1 MEDEA
6 RPRQRN
12 YYCTPSQKRLIE
24 KRAKQAGMNR
34 SRFLV
39 SCALHEDAGGGEKLV
54 LNEEEQ
60 YRLLDRVTSFHTFAA
75 TLDRGLPD
83 IGMTPLQ
90 ALEFLVRAAKREEP
104 EP

>member
-12 YYCTPSQKRLIE
+12 YYCKPSQNRLIE
-24 KRAKQAGMNR
+24 KRAKEAGMNR

-39 SCALHEDAGGGEKLV
+39 ACALHEDAGGGEKLV
-54 LNEEEQ
+54 LDEEEQ
-60 YRLLDRVTSFHTFAA
+60 RTLLEQVTSLHTFAA
-75 TLDRGLPD
+75 TLERGLSD

>member
-12 YYCTPSQKRLIE
+12 YYCTPSQNRVIE
-24 KRAKQAGMNR
+24 KRAKAAGMNR

-39 SCALHEDAGGGEKLV
+39 ACALHEDAGGGEKLV
-54 LNEEEQ
+54 LDEEQ
-60 YRLLDRVTSFHTFAA
+60 QHTLLEQVTSLHTFAVA
-75 TLDRGLPD
+75 LDTELPD

-90 ALEFLVRAAKREEP
+90 ALEFLARAAKREEP
-104 EP
+104 ES

>member
-1 MEDEA
+1 MEEEA

-12 YYCTPSQKRLIE
+12 YYCTPSQNRLIE

-39 SCALHEDAGGGEKLV
+39 ACALHEDAGGGEKLV
-54 LNEEEQ
+54 LDEEEQ
-60 YRLLDRVTSFHTFAA
+60 RTLLWQVTSLYTFAVA
-75 TLDRGLPD
+75 LDTELPD
-83 IGMTPLQ
+83 TGMKPLQ
-90 ALEFLVRAAKREEP
+90 ALEFLVRAAKREGP